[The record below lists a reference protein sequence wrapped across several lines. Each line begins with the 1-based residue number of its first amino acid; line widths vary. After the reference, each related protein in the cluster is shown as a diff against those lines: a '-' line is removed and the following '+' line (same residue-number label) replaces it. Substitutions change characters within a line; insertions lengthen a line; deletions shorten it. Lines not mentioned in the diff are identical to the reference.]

1 MSNLAS
7 LDLID
12 LRAAP
17 MVSALLQEA
26 SAEPV
31 ADAAGQ
37 LALANCRKALTE
49 ALGLLTLW
57 IEVNCGRGFSAEHF
71 AKVEELRALGGLS

>member
-1 MSNLAS
+1 M
-7 LDLID
+7 ID
-12 LRAAP
+12 LP
-17 MVSALLQEA
+17 ELIEVQDA
-26 SAEPV
+26 SKAFATSQGANAT
-31 ADAAGQ
+31 ADQ
-37 LALANCRKALTE
+37 IALANCRKALTE